1 MPLFRIHLQEFA
13 FVCIPPYNLIGK
25 KFIDRS
31 SSVSPLT
38 PSISPQPQMVITHSS
53 SIHEGLVVDPYSPPP
68 SATNPDDAEHH
79 HPQKVEKSNSFR
91 FKDFRKRSKES
102 LSFRRRKRKQEPMS
116 LDSSMLAVNHP
127 YSIHSTT
134 PTSPRSPCSP
144 SGQCRCRRCSLLPL
158 EECEPKEVSALFK
171 FLRKS
176 KVIGTCDSNLLYL
189 RH

>member
-1 MPLFRIHLQEFA
+1 M
-13 FVCIPPYNLIGK
+13 YGK
-25 KFIDRS
+25 QFIDRS

-53 SIHEGLVVDPYSPPP
+53 STHEGMSAYPNSPPQ
-68 SATNPDDAEHH
+68 SATNPEDVDHH
-79 HPQKVEKSNSFR
+79 QIHQKVEKSNSFR

-102 LSFRRRKRKQEPMS
+102 LSFRRRKRRQEPMS
-116 LDSSMLAVNHP
+116 LDSSMLSVNHP
-127 YSIHSTT
+127 YSTT

-144 SGQCRCRRCSLLPL
+144 SGSQCRCRRCSLLPL

-176 KVIGTCDSNLLYL
+176 KVNLTDTILHIL
-189 RH
+189 KNNSENLI